1 MSNLDQTFG
10 THPVYGVLGVINPT
24 DFPEPPDL
32 AQGFVWEHDGIV
44 QLIPIGKYE
53 PDTVNDAVMT
63 VVDKYHEEEIYN
75 NLKTK
80 GFDHTQEPAHVVY
93 NEETKTFIGKTGRTR
108 ARCFKKLNQRL
119 YPVRVMK
126 HVEGYDKD
134 TSSFNEAIKG
144 DISHKPSRSPKW
156 TTIADTLLNLKIKN
170 IPWYHGQTKN
180 SKGDYDY
187 EIDSLKYWFSNV
199 AELNQRYED
208 GICTKIANRII
219 AGGTTSQDKVKLLT
233 RKEIEEELISNDLFN
248 ELDGFEVS
256 LICMDDAQAN
266 APGRIRSILKF
277 YNGGNPG
284 RYILYTKRCKNAK
297 EIDELRKSYAKALR
311 KTVEELARFFLKGMV
326 NTEREN
332 FDDVVN
338 EKVNLFFDNF
348 ELYSYNYMNEVEEDL
363 VPIAI

>member
-1 MSNLDQTFG
+1 MPNLNATFG
-10 THPVYGVLGVINPT
+10 THGSLGVINPT
-24 DFPEPPDL
+24 DFPEPPEL
-32 AQGFVWEHDGIV
+32 SQGFVWQHDGIV
-44 QLIPIGKYE
+44 QLIPIDKYV

-63 VVDKYHEEEIYN
+63 VIDKYHEEEIYN
-75 NLKTK
+75 NLLSK
-80 GFDHTQEPAHVVY
+80 GFDHSQEPAHVVY
-93 NEETKTFIGKTGRTR
+93 DEGTKTFIGKTGRTR
-108 ARCFKKLNQRL
+108 ARGFKRLNQPL
-119 YPVRVMK
+119 YPVRIMK
-126 HVEGYDKD
+126 YVKGYDKD

-180 SKGDYDY
+180 SKGEYDY
-187 EIDSLKYWFSNV
+187 EIDSLKYWFYNV

-208 GICTKIANRII
+208 GICTKISNRII
-219 AGGTTSQDKVKLLT
+219 AGGTTSQNKVKLLT
-233 RKEIEEELISNDLFN
+233 RKEIEEELVSNDLFN
-248 ELDGFEVS
+248 ELDGFDVS
-256 LICMDDAQAN
+256 LVCMDDAQAN
-266 APGRIRSILKF
+266 APAKIRSILKF

-284 RYILYTKRCKNAK
+284 RYILYTKRCKNSK
-297 EIDELRKSYAKALR
+297 EIIELRESYARALR